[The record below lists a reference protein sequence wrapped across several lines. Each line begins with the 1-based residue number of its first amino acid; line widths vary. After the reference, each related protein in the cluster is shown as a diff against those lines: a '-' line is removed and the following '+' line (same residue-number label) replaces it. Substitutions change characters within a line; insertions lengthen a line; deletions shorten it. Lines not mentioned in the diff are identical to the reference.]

1 MSCHS
6 DNSCNR
12 GSLLKWMVLLAL
24 GAVVIASHKE
34 ILRYIKI
41 SSM

>member
-6 DNSCNR
+6 ENSCTG
-12 GSLLKWMVLLAL
+12 GSLIKWMLLL
-24 GAVVIASHKE
+24 LVGAVIIGSHKE

-41 SSM
+41 SAM

>member
-1 MSCHS
+1 MSCES
-6 DNSCNR
+6 ENSCP
-12 GSLLKWMVLLAL
+12 GISIFKVLFLLLLA
-24 GAVVIASHKE
+24 AIVISSHKE